1 MPVRAYRWP
10 MSIDVHVYDDRVTI
24 DVGGADQLW
33 CLKRHIEVAIA
44 DVTDARV
51 VPVAEAKAELGLR
64 VGGGHWPG
72 RMATGHFMV
81 RGRKGAR
88 QFWCVYRDPEVLLIE
103 TSRKDMARI
112 VLQHPDRDRLAWLI
126 AERIPFAPAS

>member
-1 MPVRAYRWP
+1 
-10 MSIDVHVYDDRVTI
+10 
-24 DVGGADQLW
+24 
-33 CLKRHIEVAIA
+33 
-44 DVTDARV
+44 
-51 VPVAEAKAELGLR
+51 
-64 VGGGHWPG
+64 
-72 RMATGHFMV
+72 MATGHFMV